1 MLTIGKNVLRT
12 QDYCVRHLYSGYDEL
27 VFSMSIYDDQYKLI
41 TEEAQ
46 IVDRG
51 ALVYAVKAIDGGAE
65 TAQIKAQLDLDEL
78 RAQLFL
84 NYTNGSATVQNTVA
98 GVLPSGWSIVDKTGL
113 QIKRTVTAPG
123 ATAAEIIELCRDTY
137 GVAFRFDNAA
147 RTVTIY
153 PQAAPEPLGAFVT
166 RDLNLKELNY
176 KGKSTSF
183 ATRLYAYGKDGMS
196 FADINNG
203 LPYVDNNT
211 YSSKVVCAY
220 WSDERYT
227 IAENLLADAQAKL
240 ATMAVP
246 SRSYACSVMDLAKTN
261 PGVYNFETFQ
271 MMESVTLIDDIRG
284 TAIPHQIVEYWEYPY
299 QPEENIVTLS
309 TTTPKITSQV
319 STIVNNMNNPNSGYQ
334 QQLAASISAATNL
347 ILNGNGGYVVLDTNE
362 AGAIYQILIMDTPSK
377 ETAMNVWRWNLGGL
391 GHSTNGVNGPYTTA
405 ITQDGQ
411 IVANF
416 ITAGTFTAT
425 GSFTTTYTDPDTGD
439 TLATSLTSGTLEF
452 FINGQKGARIVNSVR
467 DGVEYATLRLYREG
481 VSLFQAGGHGAIF
494 LYDVGA
500 DGQPALRVSLAS
512 GVNVSGEAASPG
524 LFLFDTDGNVIGYVA
539 VATSGACRIRANSI
553 SGDSITAS
561 GSLTGADLTA
571 SDSLAIPGDGSIYI
585 NGGETGGGYQGWQF
599 APITG
604 ADGKQYMVI
613 AHPY

>member
-1 MLTIGKNVLRT
+1 MLTIGNDVLRT

-84 NYTNGSATVQNTVA
+84 NYTNGSATVQNTVT

-123 ATAAEIIELCRDTY
+123 ATAAEIIELCRDAY

-183 ATRLYAYGKDGMS
+183 ATRLYAYGKDGLS

-211 YSSKVVCAY
+211 YSNKVVCAY

-227 IAENLLADAQAKL
+227 IAENLLADAKAKL

-261 PGVYNFETFQ
+261 PGVYNFETFK

-309 TTTPKITSQV
+309 TATPKITSQV

-334 QQLAASISAATNL
+334 QQLAASINAATNL

-377 ETAMNVWRWNLGGL
+377 ETATNVWRWNLGGL

-439 TLATSLTSGTLEF
+439 TLTTTLSNGRLRFYANETTAMNAVLMDFDGNKYCRLDLYMNGQPLFNACGDGTL
-452 FINGQKGARIVNSVR
+452 
-467 DGVEYATLRLYREG
+467 
-481 VSLFQAGGHGAIF
+481 F
-494 LYDVGA
+494 LYEI
-500 DGQPALRVSLAS
+500 GQTGELQLRVRILS
-512 GVNVSGEAASPG
+512 GGIAGAPFSSVPGFYLHDENGNVSSFHIGKN
-524 LFLFDTDGNVIGYVA
+524 TDGTEASFLSANNITA
-539 VATSGACRIRANSI
+539 DNITADNITAANSF
-553 SGDSITAS
+553 A
-561 GSLTGADLTA
+561 L
-571 SDSLAIPGDGSIYI
+571 PGTGSIYI
-585 NGGETGGGYQGWQF
+585 NGGEAGGGYQGWQF
-599 APITG
+599 APITS